1 MAFCSVCN
9 CSGGKWNFPFLGMQK
24 QKNETEIRISVSRST
39 QILKQSIIWCDNYTL
54 FPASKRVLLQL
65 INASN
70 ARIRGDK
77 TTLRAVD
84 FQTAS
89 PTMIATPPFACTCVA
104 RGPLCFNV
112 LIKCFPSLLFVARS
126 PAAAALPFDAVL
138 RRLCFFSASLSHS
151 LSLSRSF
158 VLSLCYPFI
167 TFTCRLVMLLS
178 LWVFCLPLLVL
189 HTLRLRFHFK
199 VLSRHFLI
207 HPPPTPQ
214 RHNILKHT
222 LLRVSLVPSHLLG

>member
-24 QKNETEIRISVSRST
+24 KKIMKR
-39 QILKQSIIWCDNYTL
+39 KWGFP
-54 FPASKRVLLQL
+54 FPARLKFWSKALYGAIIVPFFPPAKRVLLQL

-84 FQTAS
+84 FQTAL
-89 PTMIATPPFACTCVA
+89 PTMIATPSFACTCVA
-104 RGPLCFNV
+104 RGPLCFNM

-158 VLSLCYPFI
+158 VLSLS
-167 TFTCRLVMLLS
+167 LLS
-178 LWVFCLPLLVL
+178 
-189 HTLRLRFHFK
+189 FHYIY
-199 VLSRHFLI
+199 L
-207 HPPPTPQ
+207 
-214 RHNILKHT
+214 
-222 LLRVSLVPSHLLG
+222 